1 MSVTLT
7 PPRWGTPRD
16 LSVDTHG
23 PAAAEVA
30 RRLGFDAGLFAWQQ
44 YVFDVALEVEAG
56 GGYRYKSVGV
66 EVGRQNGK
74 TAGVVVRIMLELE
87 QPNRHVAF
95 TAQDRNMARE
105 KWEEHVELIMG
116 SDYAAEVRAVVRS
129 NGREH
134 LIMNNGSTYSIFTP
148 SKKGPRGKTLDL
160 VVIDEA
166 LTHSLEVAAAVL
178 PTMLTRK
185 DAQFWILSNAGTA
198 DSEMLKHFRDIG
210 HKGEPTADRLAW
222 FEWAPAVD
230 RFDIEDETVW
240 YDAIP
245 SLAEEHGVTIEGVRA
260 LKSVMTDDDF
270 AREVLNVWPSTSA
283 IAVIDPE
290 AWAKLENPDVIIPPV
305 GMSFGIDVSP
315 DREQSAIAAAGKTGA
330 ITVVELV
337 ELRERTGWLIDRCRE
352 LHRNHRSCQFVVD
365 AGAAAGSLIP
375 DLVDAGLSVVE
386 VNGREY
392 ARACGLFYDLV
403 DGDRL
408 AHRAQWQLDDAVAG
422 ASKRKLGDAWA
433 WNRRGELPI
442 TPIVAATLAVY
453 GNATSATKGTG
464 KIY

>member
-7 PPRWGTPRD
+7 LPRWGTERD
-16 LSVDTHG
+16 LSRETDGVRAT
-23 PAAAEVA
+23 EVA
-30 RRLGFDAGLFAWQQ
+30 QRLGFDDGLFAWQQ
-44 YVFDVALEVEAG
+44 YVFDVALEKQLD
-56 GGYRYKSVGV
+56 GGYVYKSVGV

-87 QPNRHVAF
+87 QANHHAAF

-105 KWEEHVELIMG
+105 KWEEHVELIMA
-116 SDYAAEVRAVVRS
+116 SDYAADVKQVVRS

-134 LIMNNGSTYSIFTP
+134 LVMNNGSTYSIFTP

-166 LTHSLEVAAAVL
+166 LTHGLEVAAAVL
-178 PTMLTRK
+178 PTMLTRSN
-185 DAQFWILSNAGTA
+185 AQFWVLSNAGDENSA
-198 DSEMLKHFRDIG
+198 MLLHFRTIG
-210 HKGEPTADRLAW
+210 HKGEPTEDRLAW

-230 RFDIEDETVW
+230 RFDIEDEAVW

-245 SLAEEHGVTIEGVRA
+245 TLAEPAGVTIEGVKA

-283 IAVIDPE
+283 IAVIDPDE
-290 AWAKLENPDVIIPPV
+290 WAKLENPDVVIPPV

-315 DREQSAIAAAGKTGA
+315 DREHAAIAAAGKVGA
-330 ITVVELV
+330 LTVTELV
-337 ELRERTGWLIDRCRE
+337 DGRDRTGWVVDRCIE
-352 LHRNHRSCQFVVD
+352 LNRNHRSAQFVLD
-365 AGAAAGSLIP
+365 AGAAAGSFIP
-375 DLVDAGLSVVE
+375 ELQDAGLKVVE
-386 VNGREY
+386 INGREY
-392 ARACGLFYDLV
+392 ARACGLFFDLV
-403 DGDRL
+403 DGERV

-442 TPIVAATLAVY
+442 TPLVASTLAVY
-453 GNATSATKGTG
+453 GALTSNTPTAG